1 MRKDEV
7 QNEIGRELGMRKK
20 VYPAQ
25 IQSGKLN
32 KVIAEKQM
40 NQMTAAWSV
49 LEAMTEQ
56 EFQDFLKRYE
66 EQTSIQYGK
75 QLNLL

>member
-1 MRKDEV
+1 MKKEEC

-25 IQSGKLN
+25 IQAGKLN
-32 KVIAEKQM
+32 KVIADKQM
-40 NQMTAAWSV
+40 TRMTTVWTV

-66 EQTSIQYGK
+66 EKTSITYGQ

>member
-1 MRKDEV
+1 MKKDEV

-40 NQMTAAWSV
+40 ARMTTAWSV

-56 EFQDFLKRYE
+56 EFQDLLKRYE
-66 EQTSIQYGK
+66 DKTTITYGT

>member
-1 MRKDEV
+1 
-7 QNEIGRELGMRKK
+7 MRKK

-25 IQSGKLN
+25 IQAGKLN

-40 NQMTAAWSV
+40 TRMTAAWSV

-56 EFQDFLKRYE
+56 EFQDLLKRYE

>member
-1 MRKDEV
+1 MKKEEC
-7 QNEIGRELGMRKK
+7 QNEIGRELGMRKR

-25 IQSGKLN
+25 IQAGKLN
-32 KVIAEKQM
+32 KVIADKQM
-40 NQMTAAWSV
+40 TRMVAVWTV

-56 EFQDFLKRYE
+56 EFQDFLKHYE
-66 EQTSIQYGK
+66 DQTSITYGK

>member
-1 MRKDEV
+1 VKKEEC

-25 IQSGKLN
+25 IQAGKLH
-32 KVIAEKQM
+32 KAIADKQM
-40 NQMTAAWSV
+40 TRMTIVWTV

-66 EQTSIQYGK
+66 DQTSITYGK